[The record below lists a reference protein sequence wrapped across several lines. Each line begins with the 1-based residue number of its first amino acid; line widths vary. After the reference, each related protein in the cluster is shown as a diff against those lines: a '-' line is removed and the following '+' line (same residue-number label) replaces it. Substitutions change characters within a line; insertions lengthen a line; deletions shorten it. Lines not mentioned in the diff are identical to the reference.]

1 MKGAALGEWL
11 EIIGI
16 LAVVAS
22 LVFVGIEIRQS
33 VRAAH

>member
-22 LVFVGIEIRQS
+22 LVFVGVDIRQS
-33 VRAAH
+33 VRAAL